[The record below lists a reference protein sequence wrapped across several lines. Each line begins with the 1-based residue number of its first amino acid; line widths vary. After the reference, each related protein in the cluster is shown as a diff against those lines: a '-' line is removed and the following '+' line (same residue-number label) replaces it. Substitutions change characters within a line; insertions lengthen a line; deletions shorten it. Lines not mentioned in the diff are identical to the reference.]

1 MQTIHDIVT
10 LKNIDGEDFEFM
22 YDKRLYFIPAGQV
35 RRFPRFLA
43 DHAVKHLVDK
53 LCNKHELRTSDEA
66 ARARFAAQIVV
77 QVETFDEPTA
87 RSQADITAERVA
99 ELNKPSD
106 LEQILS
112 KRKEVVDQTPHTV
125 VVDAAG
131 HETPF
136 VPPAAPVTPLAPAQ
150 APTTPAAPAVTPP
163 ATDEQEDKGF
173 AGLKDKS
180 QPTPP
185 AVTAPEMPSKAQLLA
200 YAKDTLKMNTDEPK
214 TKKALERM
222 TVPQLIKELDYTM
235 PEKTIKEGV

>member
-10 LKNIDGEDFEFM
+10 LKNVDNEDFEFM
-22 YDKRLYFIPAGQV
+22 YDKRPYYMPVGQL

-53 LCNKHELRTSDEA
+53 LCNKNDVRTSDDA

-77 QVETFDEPTA
+77 QVETFEEPPA
-87 RSQADITAERVA
+87 RTQADITADRVA

-106 LEQILS
+106 LEQILG
-112 KRKEVVDQTPHTV
+112 KRKEVVDQTPHDV
-125 VVDAAG
+125 VVDSKG
-131 HETPF
+131 HETPYA
-136 VPPAAPVTPLAPAQ
+136 PPAAPTTPPVAAQ
-150 APTTPAAPAVTPP
+150 APTQPTTPAVAPA
-163 ATDEQEDKGF
+163 ATDEQGSDEF

-185 AVTAPEMPSKAQLLA
+185 ATTVPDMPSKATLLA

-222 TVPQLIKELDYTM
+222 TVPQLIKELDYPLT
-235 PEKTIKEGV
+235 